1 MPVEVD
7 ERSLAELAAAVWRL
21 HRKAPDGPLHR
32 HVLGVADALAVL
44 GVQIHEY
51 DGLAYT
57 AGLQLRVLAF
67 QPMPGLEDERV
78 LETVRPAVTLNG
90 GLIRMGEVIVGIPE
104 HATEET
110 P

>member
-21 HRKAPDGPLHR
+21 HRKAPEGPLHR
-32 HVLGVADALAVL
+32 HVLGVADALAAL
-44 GVQIHEY
+44 GVEVHEY

-57 AGLQLRVLAF
+57 AGLQMRVLAF
-67 QPMPGLEDERV
+67 QPVPGLDGERV
-78 LETVRPAVTLNG
+78 LETVGPAVTLRG

-104 HATEET
+104 DSTEET

>member
-7 ERSLAELAAAVWRL
+7 ERPLAELAAAVWRL
-21 HRKAPDGPLHR
+21 HRKVQDGPLHR
-32 HVLGVADALAVL
+32 HVLGVGDALAAL

-67 QPMPGLEDERV
+67 QPTAGLEAERV
-78 LETVRPAVTLNG
+78 LETVGPAVTLRG
-90 GLIRMGEVIVGIPE
+90 SLIRMGEVIVGIPE
-104 HATEET
+104 DAPGEDR
-110 P
+110 